1 MPSSEHDRIAE
12 AIARK
17 LRAPY
22 NPAKGADV
30 VSPERTVE
38 VEIDGAGLERGI
50 EQLQGYKQL
59 RYLGVPNRLV
69 RPAIEKTKGTKI
81 GVMNPKGNVIKRAQR
96 PAKKTR

>member
-1 MPSSEHDRIAE
+1 MPSSEHDRIAD

-30 VSPERTVE
+30 VSAERVVE
-38 VEIDGAGLERGI
+38 VEIDGAGLGRGI

-59 RYLGVPNRLV
+59 RYLGVPKRLV
-69 RPAIEKTKGTKI
+69 PTAVKRTKGTKI
-81 GVMNPKGNVIKRAQR
+81 GIMNADGNIVKRAQR
-96 PAKKTR
+96 PARKRR